1 MNKIRSKDCKGKL
14 FLHHRPL
21 FYPLL
26 GRKNMKTF
34 CKLFVLFSTVAALLG
49 IPSYA
54 QDQKV
59 KNELADMI
67 EAAVKETGLSI
78 NISAMNYDSVTIDK
92 VNGRN
97 VCSKEA
103 KNDVVRLQEA
113 FNRHPNIY
121 KNIGP
126 YLVSFTYKDG
136 TRKVGDITELR
147 KQGKLPDC
155 TNIMVSVH

>member
-1 MNKIRSKDCKGKL
+1 MKAICT
-14 FLHHRPL
+14 
-21 FYPLL
+21 LL
-26 GRKNMKTF
+26 A
-34 CKLFVLFSTVAALLG
+34 LFSAAALIG
-49 IPSYA
+49 SPTYA

-59 KNELADMI
+59 NNELADMI
-67 EAAVKETGLSI
+67 ETVVKQTGLNI
-78 NISAMNYDSVTIDK
+78 NISETNYFSVNINK

-97 VCSKEA
+97 VCSLEA
-103 KNDVVRLQEA
+103 KAEVVRLQEA

-136 TRKVGDITELR
+136 TRKIGDIAELR
-147 KQGKLPDC
+147 KQGKLPAC

>member
-1 MNKIRSKDCKGKL
+1 
-14 FLHHRPL
+14 
-21 FYPLL
+21 
-26 GRKNMKTF
+26 MKTF
-34 CKLFVLFSTVAALLG
+34 CKLLVLFFIAAALLG
-49 IPSYA
+49 SPSYA

-59 KNELADMI
+59 KNELADML
-67 EAAVKETGLSI
+67 EAVIKETGFSI
-78 NISAMNYDSVTIDK
+78 NISEMTYVSVTIDK

-103 KNDVVRLQEA
+103 KNDVVRLQEV

-136 TRKVGDITELR
+136 TRKIGDIAELR

>member
-1 MNKIRSKDCKGKL
+1 M
-14 FLHHRPL
+14 
-21 FYPLL
+21 L
-26 GRKNMKTF
+26 GRKNMKTLCSLLILF
-34 CKLFVLFSTVAALLG
+34 YTAAFVLSS
-49 IPSYA
+49 PSYA

-59 KNELADMI
+59 KTELADMM
-67 EAAVKETGLSI
+67 EAVVKETGLNI
-78 NISAMNYDSVTIDK
+78 NISETNYLSVNINK

-97 VCSKEA
+97 VCSPEA
-103 KNDVVRLQEA
+103 KDDVVRLQEA
-113 FNRHPNIY
+113 FNKHPNIY

-136 TRKVGDITELR
+136 TRKFGDIVELR